1 MDALLDFLKRQ
12 LPHKLGT
19 VLHLGAGARALELH
33 AGFHAQRLV
42 LVEGDPDTHAEL
54 EASIREGD
62 RAIELLGD
70 VVMPASGMVHWRRF
84 SVRAHNGPLA
94 RDALLAYYPR
104 LRQWT
109 ATPRPGRDIAELLAQ
124 LDIRRSSDGPNVLL
138 LDTPGQADS
147 LLRRLSA
154 EAMQCFD
161 WLILTGYRQE
171 VDPALSP
178 SEPPESA
185 LEAASFVTAGA
196 SVDDSA
202 GPWSFRAWRFDHRQ
216 HEHARLL
223 EQLEDASSR
232 AIAAEQH
239 CETLRRQALAE
250 AARWQRQLEEAQ
262 ASLQAALAERDEA
275 RSRALAAED
284 GLRTEQASA
293 QAALEQQRQAHDT
306 QQARIAELTAE
317 RDRQAHWHK
326 ENASWARALDA
337 KTKDLQGQ
345 LETARQELQQARE
358 QLDTRRDAEASTRAD
373 LAREL
378 QAQLEGARQELQQA
392 LEQLETLRAAE
403 TSDRAARSQE
413 REEHARA
420 LQEQLRKHQAQ
431 TQELESLRQQ
441 LARAQEEREAARR
454 SLLERDSRQALL
466 DQEVLRAEAQL
477 DLIKDVLLREK
488 NF

>member
-1 MDALLDFLKRQ
+1 MDALLEFLQRQ
-12 LPHKLGT
+12 LPHTLGT

-33 AGFHAQRLV
+33 AGFHARRLV

-54 EASIREGD
+54 EASIREGGKP
-62 RAIELLGD
+62 IELLGD
-70 VVMPASGMVHWRRF
+70 VVMPAAGMVHWRRF

-124 LDIRRSSDGPNVLL
+124 LDIRRSTEGPNVLL

-147 LLRRLSA
+147 LLRRLST
-154 EAMQCFD
+154 EALQCFD
-161 WLILTGYRQE
+161 WLFLTGYRQE

-178 SEPPESA
+178 SEPPESV
-185 LEAASFVTAGA
+185 LEAASFAAAGA

-223 EQLEDASSR
+223 EQLDSASSR
-232 AIAAEQH
+232 ASAAEQH
-239 CETLRRQALAE
+239 CESLRQQALAE
-250 AARWQRQLEEAQ
+250 TAQWRRQLEEAQ
-262 ASLQAALAERDEA
+262 ASLRAALAERDEA
-275 RSRALAAED
+275 RARALAAEA
-284 GLRTEQASA
+284 GLGAERASA
-293 QAALEQQRQAHDT
+293 QAALEQQRLSEES

-337 KTKDLQGQ
+337 KTKELQGQ
-345 LETARQELQQARE
+345 LEAARQELQQARE
-358 QLDTRRDAEASTRAD
+358 QITTLRAAKASTETN
-373 LAREL
+373 LVREL
-378 QAQLEGARQELQQA
+378 QGQVEGARQELQQA
-392 LEQLETLRAAE
+392 RGQLDSLRSAQASAQAE
-403 TSDRAARSQE
+403 RSQE
-413 REEHARA
+413 REEQART

-431 TQELESLRQQ
+431 TQELESLRRQ
-441 LARAQEEREAARR
+441 LARAQEEREAARH
-454 SLLERDSRQALL
+454 SLVERDSRQALL